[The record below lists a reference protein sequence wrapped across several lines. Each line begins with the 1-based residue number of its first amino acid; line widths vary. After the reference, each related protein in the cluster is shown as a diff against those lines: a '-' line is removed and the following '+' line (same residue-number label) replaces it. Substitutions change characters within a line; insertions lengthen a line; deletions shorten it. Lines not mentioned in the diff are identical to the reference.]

1 MKDDNKSN
9 DSNHIDIP
17 SFLVPPEEN
26 EDSFGKETRFLLD
39 LSLLEAADEESKR
52 EEETGKKESRSPFHV
67 FCMILMS
74 LSIIGLVI
82 AAIVLSLRYP

>member
-9 DSNHIDIP
+9 DKTHYDFPGYFI
-17 SFLVPPEEN
+17 PPEEN
-26 EDSFGKETRFLLD
+26 EDFFDAETRFLLD

-82 AAIVLSLRYP
+82 AAIVLSLRYL